1 MASQC
6 RCVWAGQLELKLGP
20 ELVQELLA
28 LGSSGPIS
36 TRGSLLYK
44 EGIFPVSRVMFEE
57 VGWSYSDATKV
68 VMVGYGQVAAASG
81 GYFHL
86 IGYNVA
92 MYR

>member
-1 MASQC
+1 
-6 RCVWAGQLELKLGP
+6 
-20 ELVQELLA
+20 
-28 LGSSGPIS
+28 
-36 TRGSLLYK
+36 
-44 EGIFPVSRVMFEE
+44 MFEE